1 MTDQLSFHAET
12 FGTISPA
19 FLFNSHVVLLYHWN
33 SKGLSFVSHS
43 NDSKERFLA
52 VQTMGSL
59 KYMSYEKKTYL
70 G

>member
-19 FLFNSHVVLLYHWN
+19 FLFNSHVAL
-33 SKGLSFVSHS
+33 SCTTETAGLSFVSYS

-52 VQTMGSL
+52 V
-59 KYMSYEKKTYL
+59 
-70 G
+70 